1 MFAEVKAMIPTISGD
16 DYDRDIVLNIKA
28 CAIDLESS
36 TEIVLP
42 GTVNLTATLREAT
55 TSEPE
60 KWIVAD
66 NSTVKD
72 ELVFRVMA
80 IYCTMNIGNPPN
92 YDNLLKSY
100 EGYKGQMPMSRRYNG
115 GGADECEC

>member
-100 EGYKGQMPMSRRYNG
+100 EGYKGQMRMSRRYNG